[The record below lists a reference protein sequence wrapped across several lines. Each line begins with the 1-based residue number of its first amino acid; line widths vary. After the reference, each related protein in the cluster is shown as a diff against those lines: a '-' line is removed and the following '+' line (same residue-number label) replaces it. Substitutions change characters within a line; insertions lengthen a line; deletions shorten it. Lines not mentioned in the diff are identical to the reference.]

1 MELLRKTEV
10 GLKGLKRSQPG
21 HPGKKESPYL
31 GHSGKGVAICPG
43 NLAITGSGELGR
55 LD

>member
-1 MELLRKTEV
+1 MELLHKTEV
-10 GLKGLKRSQPG
+10 GLEGLKRSQPG

-31 GHSGKGVAICPG
+31 GYNRKGVAICPG
-43 NLAITGSGELGR
+43 NLGMTGSGELGR